1 MNLQVADFE
10 RWTCVSPCPITEV
23 GSRVCYTLSWACIFL
38 RGSAQ
43 RTVAEY
49 LYLKPRMT
57 GSKHKNSSDVAVT
70 AKKHHRV
77 MVKTKSEN
85 NRESEARHVKSIRKL
100 LQYTTVLSTV
110 LVWYLGLTLYLL
122 NSGLRNKL
130 DLMDMFSERNLF
142 VCRELTV

>member
-1 MNLQVADFE
+1 
-10 RWTCVSPCPITEV
+10 
-23 GSRVCYTLSWACIFL
+23 
-38 RGSAQ
+38 
-43 RTVAEY
+43 
-49 LYLKPRMT
+49 MT
-57 GSKHKNSSDVAVT
+57 GSKHKNSSDAAVT